1 MAQIEREPCYIYSMR
16 EYQEHSLILEAIS
29 LNLGAIAIL
38 ARGAKRPDSPL
49 QGLFQPFT
57 PLLLSLQ
64 LGQKGDLYYLKD
76 YEYCPG
82 GYHFVIPESF
92 CAFYLNELL
101 HLLYHGKESDKLL
114 FGHYIAT
121 LEAIEHKDNIEHH
134 LRSFELHLLKSLG
147 YAISPLDEQG
157 EPVKADQSYRFCFG
171 IGFVEVDPEFMA
183 QVMRTQSQKTTAAP
197 APVPQ
202 PETGADNAMLFAKSK
217 IRGPK
222 MAESRPSQAPGQE
235 AWVKRALEQGF
246 SSSVIQRYY
255 EYGADLLGPILT
267 GAEIQDIV
275 SLECKLPHSAHNAKL
290 LTASVINRLTGGVE
304 LNSRKLYRE
313 YLHLCKQKQA
323 AAQAPAPTA
332 PKAAP
337 APAPAVATAATPA
350 PTQVVAPMAPA
361 PQPAASAVAAPAPST
376 VPTKPQVTA
385 PVASAAPEVN
395 PAPVASLETVEPMV
409 ETEQVA
415 GADESQ
421 SSQDETVVASPELE
435 TEAISSLETSATTAE
450 SESEAYVEPE
460 ANQAPEASLET
471 SATATEGESEVPV
484 EPEANP
490 VPVTSLETAE
500 PAVETEQGA
509 GAEVAQENQD
519 EIVAASPEL
528 ETEATSSLE
537 TSATAFEGESEG
549 PVETEANPEPEA
561 SLETAEPAV
570 EAEQGADADMAQA
583 SQDETVAASPESE
596 TEATSSLETSSTA
609 AEGESEAPAEPE
621 ANPAPEASLE
631 TAEPKVEAEQG
642 ASAEVAQVSQ
652 DEIIEASTDTETK
665 VTPSLESSATTSE
678 GESEASVE
686 PEANP
691 MPVASLENDSAVEVE
706 QGAGAD
712 TAQASQDVPEAS
724 LETNATASNGESEAS
739 VEPETNP
746 VPVTSLETAEPMVE
760 VEQVAGAEVAQ
771 VSQDEISATA
781 TDGESE
787 ASVEPTAK
795 AKKVTKNVKAA
806 SAKGR
811 KTSSSQTTAAKR
823 KSKKTDLATES
834 DPAVPT
840 VAPEEAQAQA
850 SEAHAKPKRS
860 TKAKSVKSS
869 KTKTTSKGSKA
880 STKRSARQR
889 AAEPAVKGADEV
901 AESGEPE
908 PEVAASGP
916 ELEALDDELLILA
929 PQEIEPEAPVK
940 VKKVKKLT
948 KAQLK
953 AKAKAEAEA
962 RIAAEQERMATSPY
976 DESMLMTLDA
986 SLNRRRRK
994 KPAVKQ

>member
-1 MAQIEREPCYIYSMR
+1 MALIEREPCYIYSMR

-183 QVMRTQSQKTTAAP
+183 QVMRSQSQKSTAAP

-202 PETGADNAMLFAKSK
+202 PEPDAENAMLFAKSK

-246 SSSVIQRYY
+246 ASSVIQRYY

-323 AAQAPAPTA
+323 AAQAPAPA
-332 PKAAP
+332 PAAP
-337 APAPAVATAATPA
+337 GAAPVPAPAVAPAAAPA

-376 VPTKPQVTA
+376 VPTEPQVTA
-385 PVASAAPEVN
+385 PVASA
-395 PAPVASLETVEPMV
+395 
-409 ETEQVA
+409 
-415 GADESQ
+415 G
-421 SSQDETVVASPELE
+421 
-435 TEAISSLETSATTAE
+435 
-450 SESEAYVEPE
+450 PE
-460 ANQAPEASLET
+460 AK
-471 SATATEGESEVPV
+471 
-484 EPEANP
+484 P
-490 VPVTSLETAE
+490 VPVTSLETGE
-500 PAVETEQGA
+500 PKVEAEQGEAVATINEDLSDEPNPVA
-509 GAEVAQENQD
+509 GADMAQAHQE
-519 EIVAASPEL
+519 ETVAASPEL

-537 TSATAFEGESEG
+537 TSTTACEGEG
-549 PVETEANPEPEA
+549 KVPDEPETTPTLET
-561 SLETAEPAV
+561 SLETAEQTV
-570 EAEQGADADMAQA
+570 EDEQVAGAEAAQA
-583 SQDETVAASPESE
+583 GLDETVK
-596 TEATSSLETSSTA
+596 SSTD
-609 AEGESEAPAEPE
+609 AEPE
-621 ANPAPEASLE
+621 A
-631 TAEPKVEAEQG
+631 
-642 ASAEVAQVSQ
+642 
-652 DEIIEASTDTETK
+652 
-665 VTPSLESSATTSE
+665 TPSLESSATASE
-678 GESEASVE
+678 GEAPAELEAT
-686 PEANP
+686 PA
-691 MPVASLENDSAVEVE
+691 PVASLETVE
-706 QGAGAD
+706 
-712 TAQASQDVPEAS
+712 T
-724 LETNATASNGESEAS
+724 
-739 VEPETNP
+739 
-746 VPVTSLETAEPMVE
+746 E
-760 VEQVAGAEVAQ
+760 VK
-771 VSQDEISATA
+771 
-781 TDGESE
+781 
-787 ASVEPTAK
+787 VEPTAK
-795 AKKVTKNVKAA
+795 AKKGAKSAKGT

-811 KTSSSQTTAAKR
+811 KSSTAQTSVAKR
-823 KSKKTDLATES
+823 KSKTPDLNVEPELADS
-834 DPAVPT
+834 KDAS
-840 VAPEEAQAQA
+840 EEAQALTA
-850 SEAHAKPKRS
+850 DVSESSEAPAKPKRS
-860 TKAKSVKSS
+860 TKAKSGKGAKSTSVKGTKAKTSS
-869 KTKTTSKGSKA
+869 
-880 STKRSARQR
+880 KRSARQR
-889 AAEPAVKGADEV
+889 AAEADV
-901 AESGEPE
+901 TGTVESSQQDEPE
-908 PEVAASGP
+908 PEVITQGT
-916 ELEALDDELLILA
+916 EIEALDDEFLVLA
-929 PQEIEPEAPVK
+929 PQVIEPEVPATPVK
-940 VKKVKKLT
+940 TAKKVKKLT
-948 KAQLK
+948 RAQLK

-962 RIAAEQERMATSPY
+962 LALAEQERMATSPY

-994 KPAVKQ
+994 KPLAQ

>member
-323 AAQAPAPTA
+323 AAQAPALTA

-350 PTQVVAPMAPA
+350 PTQVVATMAPA

-490 VPVTSLETAE
+490 VPV
-500 PAVETEQGA
+500 
-509 GAEVAQENQD
+509 
-519 EIVAASPEL
+519 
-528 ETEATSSLE
+528 
-537 TSATAFEGESEG
+537 
-549 PVETEANPEPEA
+549 
-561 SLETAEPAV
+561 
-570 EAEQGADADMAQA
+570 
-583 SQDETVAASPESE
+583 
-596 TEATSSLETSSTA
+596 
-609 AEGESEAPAEPE
+609 
-621 ANPAPEASLE
+621 
-631 TAEPKVEAEQG
+631 
-642 ASAEVAQVSQ
+642 
-652 DEIIEASTDTETK
+652 
-665 VTPSLESSATTSE
+665 
-678 GESEASVE
+678 
-686 PEANP
+686 
-691 MPVASLENDSAVEVE
+691 ASLENDSAFEVE

-724 LETNATASNGESEAS
+724 LKSNASASNGESEAS

-746 VPVTSLETAEPMVE
+746 VPVTSLETTEPMVE

-795 AKKVTKNVKAA
+795 AKKLTKNVKAA

-850 SEAHAKPKRS
+850 SEAPAKPKRS

-869 KTKTTSKGSKA
+869 KTKTTSKGTKA

-929 PQEIEPEAPVK
+929 PQEIEPESPVK

>member
-1 MAQIEREPCYIYSMR
+1 MALIEREPCYIYSMR

-183 QVMRTQSQKTTAAP
+183 QVMRSQSQKTTAAP

-202 PETGADNAMLFAKSK
+202 PEQDAENAMLFAKSK

-323 AAQAPAPTA
+323 AAQAQAPAPAA
-332 PKAAP
+332 PGAAPTPAPPVVPAAAP
-337 APAPAVATAATPA
+337 APS
-350 PTQVVAPMAPA
+350 QVVAPMAPA

-376 VPTKPQVTA
+376 VPTEPQMTA
-385 PVASAAPEVN
+385 PVASAGPETN
-395 PAPVASLETVEPMV
+395 
-409 ETEQVA
+409 
-415 GADESQ
+415 
-421 SSQDETVVASPELE
+421 
-435 TEAISSLETSATTAE
+435 SA
-450 SESEAYVEPE
+450 
-460 ANQAPEASLET
+460 
-471 SATATEGESEVPV
+471 
-484 EPEANP
+484 
-490 VPVTSLETAE
+490 PVTSLEIAE
-500 PAVETEQGA
+500 PAVENEQVA
-509 GAEVAQENQD
+509 DAEAVQASQE

-528 ETEATSSLE
+528 
-537 TSATAFEGESEG
+537 
-549 PVETEANPEPEA
+549 
-561 SLETAEPAV
+561 
-570 EAEQGADADMAQA
+570 
-583 SQDETVAASPESE
+583 E

-621 ANPAPEASLE
+621 TTPTLE
-631 TAEPKVEAEQG
+631 
-642 ASAEVAQVSQ
+642 
-652 DEIIEASTDTETK
+652 
-665 VTPSLESSATTSE
+665 
-678 GESEASVE
+678 
-686 PEANP
+686 
-691 MPVASLENDSAVEVE
+691 
-706 QGAGAD
+706 
-712 TAQASQDVPEAS
+712 
-724 LETNATASNGESEAS
+724 
-739 VEPETNP
+739 
-746 VPVTSLETAEPMVE
+746 TSLETAEPVVE
-760 VEQVAGAEVAQ
+760 AEQVAGADMAQ
-771 VSQDEISATA
+771 VSQEVTV
-781 TDGESE
+781 E
-787 ASVEPTAK
+787 ASTDAETEATSSLETNTAASGVNDAALIEPEASAEPTAK
-795 AKKVTKNVKAA
+795 AKKGTKGTSV
-806 SAKGR
+806 KGR
-811 KTSSSQTTAAKR
+811 KSSTAQTSVAKR
-823 KSKKTDLATES
+823 KTKPSDLAAES
-834 DPAVPT
+834 DPAVIT
-840 VAPEEAQAQA
+840 EQSEEVQAEESSESTKAP
-850 SEAHAKPKRS
+850 AKPKRS
-860 TKAKSVKSS
+860 TKAKSGKGAKSTS
-869 KTKTTSKGSKA
+869 AKGTKAKTSS
-880 STKRSARQR
+880 KRSARQR
-889 AAEPAVKGADEV
+889 AAEADAAGTVE
-901 AESGEPE
+901 ASQQDEPE
-908 PEVAASGP
+908 PEVITQGS
-916 ELEALDDELLILA
+916 EIEALDDELLVLA
-929 PQEIEPEAPVK
+929 PQVIEPEVSANPVK
-940 VKKVKKLT
+940 AKKVKKLT

-962 RIAAEQERMATSPY
+962 RVAAEQERMATSPY
-976 DESMLMTLDA
+976 DESMLMMLDA
-986 SLNRRRRK
+986 SLTKRRRK
-994 KPAVKQ
+994 KPSK

>member
-1 MAQIEREPCYIYSMR
+1 MALIEREPCYIYSMR

-183 QVMRTQSQKTTAAP
+183 QVMRSQSQKTTAAP

-202 PETGADNAMLFAKSK
+202 PESGAESAMLFAKSK

-246 SSSVIQRYY
+246 ASSVIQRYY

-275 SLECKLPHSAHNAKL
+275 SLECKLPRSAHNAKL

-323 AAQAPAPTA
+323 AAQAQ
-332 PKAAP
+332 AP
-337 APAPAVATAATPA
+337 APAAPGAAPVPAPVVAPAAAPA

-361 PQPAASAVAAPAPST
+361 PQPAASAVAAPTPST
-376 VPTKPQVTA
+376 VPTEPQMTA
-385 PVASAAPEVN
+385 PVASAGPETN
-395 PAPVASLETVEPMV
+395 P
-409 ETEQVA
+409 
-415 GADESQ
+415 
-421 SSQDETVVASPELE
+421 
-435 TEAISSLETSATTAE
+435 
-450 SESEAYVEPE
+450 EPE
-460 ANQAPEASLET
+460 
-471 SATATEGESEVPV
+471 
-484 EPEANP
+484 
-490 VPVTSLETAE
+490 TSLETAE
-500 PAVETEQGA
+500 PTVEDEQGA
-509 GAEVAQENQD
+509 GADMAQASQD
-519 EIVAASPEL
+519 ESVAALPEL

-561 SLETAEPAV
+561 SLDTSATACEDEGEALAEIEANPATEASLETAEPAV
-570 EAEQGADADMAQA
+570 EAKQGASAEVAQER
-583 SQDETVAASPESE
+583 QDETVAASPELE
-596 TEATSSLETSSTA
+596 TEATSSLETSATA
-609 AEGESEAPAEPE
+609 CEGESEDPAEPETNSAPEASLETGEPTVEAEQVAYAESAQASQEATVAASAEPE
-621 ANPAPEASLE
+621 ANQAPEASLE
-631 TAEPKVEAEQG
+631 TAAPAVEVEHVAGAEATQ
-642 ASAEVAQVSQ
+642 ASQNET
-652 DEIIEASTDTETK
+652 IEASTD
-665 VTPSLESSATTSE
+665 
-678 GESEASVE
+678 SEAS
-686 PEANP
+686 
-691 MPVASLENDSAVEVE
+691 
-706 QGAGAD
+706 
-712 TAQASQDVPEAS
+712 
-724 LETNATASNGESEAS
+724 
-739 VEPETNP
+739 
-746 VPVTSLETAEPMVE
+746 AEL
-760 VEQVAGAEVAQ
+760 
-771 VSQDEISATA
+771 
-781 TDGESE
+781 
-787 ASVEPTAK
+787 TAK
-795 AKKVTKNVKAA
+795 VSKKAKSTKSV
-806 SAKGR
+806 
-811 KTSSSQTTAAKR
+811 KR
-823 KSKKTDLATES
+823 KSKKTDLAEES
-834 DPAVPT
+834 DQAVTT
-840 VAPEEAQAQA
+840 VALEEAQAQA
-850 SEAHAKPKRS
+850 SESSEAPAKPKRS
-860 TKAKSVKSS
+860 TKAKSGKGAKSTS
-869 KTKTTSKGSKA
+869 AKGTKAKTSS
-880 STKRSARQR
+880 KRSARQR
-889 AAEPAVKGADEV
+889 TAEADV
-901 AESGEPE
+901 AGTVESSQQDEPE
-908 PEVAASGP
+908 PEVITQGS
-916 ELEALDDELLILA
+916 EIEALDDELLVLA
-929 PQEIEPEAPVK
+929 PQVIDPEVVANPVK
-940 VKKVKKLT
+940 AKKVKKLT

-953 AKAKAEAEA
+953 DKAKAEAEA

-994 KPAVKQ
+994 KPLAQ

>member
-1 MAQIEREPCYIYSMR
+1 MALIEREPCYIYSMR

-183 QVMRTQSQKTTAAP
+183 QVMRSQSQKTTAAP

-202 PETGADNAMLFAKSK
+202 PEQDAENAMLFAKSK

-246 SSSVIQRYY
+246 ASSVIQRYY

-275 SLECKLPHSAHNAKL
+275 SLECKLPRSAHNAKL

-323 AAQAPAPTA
+323 AAQAQSPAPAA
-332 PKAAP
+332 PGAAPTPAPPVVPAAAP
-337 APAPAVATAATPA
+337 APS
-350 PTQVVAPMAPA
+350 QVVAPMAPA

-376 VPTKPQVTA
+376 VPTEPQMTA
-385 PVASAAPEVN
+385 PVASAGPETN
-395 PAPVASLETVEPMV
+395 
-409 ETEQVA
+409 
-415 GADESQ
+415 
-421 SSQDETVVASPELE
+421 
-435 TEAISSLETSATTAE
+435 SA
-450 SESEAYVEPE
+450 
-460 ANQAPEASLET
+460 
-471 SATATEGESEVPV
+471 
-484 EPEANP
+484 
-490 VPVTSLETAE
+490 PVTSLEIAE
-500 PAVETEQGA
+500 PAVENEQVA
-509 GAEVAQENQD
+509 DAEAVQASQE

-528 ETEATSSLE
+528 
-537 TSATAFEGESEG
+537 
-549 PVETEANPEPEA
+549 
-561 SLETAEPAV
+561 
-570 EAEQGADADMAQA
+570 
-583 SQDETVAASPESE
+583 E

-621 ANPAPEASLE
+621 TTPTLE
-631 TAEPKVEAEQG
+631 
-642 ASAEVAQVSQ
+642 
-652 DEIIEASTDTETK
+652 
-665 VTPSLESSATTSE
+665 
-678 GESEASVE
+678 
-686 PEANP
+686 
-691 MPVASLENDSAVEVE
+691 
-706 QGAGAD
+706 
-712 TAQASQDVPEAS
+712 
-724 LETNATASNGESEAS
+724 
-739 VEPETNP
+739 
-746 VPVTSLETAEPMVE
+746 TSLETAEPVVE
-760 VEQVAGAEVAQ
+760 AEQVAGADMAQ
-771 VSQDEISATA
+771 VSQEVTV
-781 TDGESE
+781 E
-787 ASVEPTAK
+787 ASTDAETEATSSLETNTAASGVNDAALIEPEASAEPTAK
-795 AKKVTKNVKAA
+795 AKKGAKSAKGT

-811 KTSSSQTTAAKR
+811 KSSTAQTSVAKR
-823 KSKKTDLATES
+823 KSKTPDLNVEPELADS
-834 DPAVPT
+834 KDAS
-840 VAPEEAQAQA
+840 EEAQALTA
-850 SEAHAKPKRS
+850 DVSESSEAPAKPKRS
-860 TKAKSVKSS
+860 TKAKSGKSAKAKS
-869 KTKTTSKGSKA
+869 TSAKGTKA
-880 STKRSARQR
+880 SSKRSARQR
-889 AAEPAVKGADEV
+889 TAEAEV
-901 AESGEPE
+901 AGTVESSQQDEPE
-908 PEVAASGP
+908 PEVASSGP
-916 ELEALDDELLILA
+916 KHEALDDEFLVLA
-929 PQEIEPEAPVK
+929 PQVIEPEVPATPVK
-940 VKKVKKLT
+940 TAKKVKKLT
-948 KAQLK
+948 RAQLK
-953 AKAKAEAEA
+953 AKAKAETEA
-962 RIAAEQERMATSPY
+962 LALAEQERMATSPY

-986 SLNRRRRK
+986 SLTKRRRK
-994 KPAVKQ
+994 KPAAKQ

>member
-1 MAQIEREPCYIYSMR
+1 MALIEREPCYIYSMR

-171 IGFVEVDPEFMA
+171 IGFVEVDPEFMS
-183 QVMRTQSQKTTAAP
+183 QVMRSQSQKTTAAP

-202 PETGADNAMLFAKSK
+202 QESGAESAMLFAKSK

-246 SSSVIQRYY
+246 ASSVLQRYY

-323 AAQAPAPTA
+323 AAQAPTPAPAA
-332 PKAAP
+332 PVAAP
-337 APAPAVATAATPA
+337 APAPAVAPAVAPA

-361 PQPAASAVAAPAPST
+361 PQPAASAVAVPAPST
-376 VPTKPQVTA
+376 VPTEPQLTA
-385 PVASAAPEVN
+385 PVAPAGPKTN
-395 PAPVASLETVEPMV
+395 PAPVASLETAEPTVEA
-409 ETEQVA
+409 EQVA
-415 GADESQ
+415 GIEAAPASQ
-421 SSQDETVVASPELE
+421 E
-435 TEAISSLETSATTAE
+435 
-450 SESEAYVEPE
+450 EPE
-460 ANQAPEASLET
+460 AK
-471 SATATEGESEVPV
+471 
-484 EPEANP
+484 P
-490 VPVTSLETAE
+490 VPVTSLEAVE
-500 PAVETEQGA
+500 PTVETEHVA
-509 GAEVAQENQD
+509 GAEAAQASQEAT
-519 EIVAASPEL
+519 VAASPEL

-537 TSATAFEGESEG
+537 T
-549 PVETEANPEPEA
+549 A
-561 SLETAEPAV
+561 SPAV
-570 EAEQGADADMAQA
+570 EAEHVAGAEATQA
-583 SQDETVAASPESE
+583 SQEEP
-596 TEATSSLETSSTA
+596 EATSSLETNTA
-609 AEGESEAPAEPE
+609 VSEGQDAVLVEP
-621 ANPAPEASLE
+621 
-631 TAEPKVEAEQG
+631 G
-642 ASAEVAQVSQ
+642 ASA
-652 DEIIEASTDTETK
+652 
-665 VTPSLESSATTSE
+665 
-678 GESEASVE
+678 
-686 PEANP
+686 
-691 MPVASLENDSAVEVE
+691 
-706 QGAGAD
+706 
-712 TAQASQDVPEAS
+712 
-724 LETNATASNGESEAS
+724 
-739 VEPETNP
+739 
-746 VPVTSLETAEPMVE
+746 
-760 VEQVAGAEVAQ
+760 
-771 VSQDEISATA
+771 
-781 TDGESE
+781 
-787 ASVEPTAK
+787 EPTAK
-795 AKKVTKNVKAA
+795 AKKGTKSAKAA

-811 KTSSSQTTAAKR
+811 KTSSAQTSAAKR
-823 KSKKTDLATES
+823 KSKKTDLAAES
-834 DPAVPT
+834 DQAV
-840 VAPEEAQAQA
+840 ALE
-850 SEAHAKPKRS
+850 
-860 TKAKSVKSS
+860 KAKSVQSAKGKSTS
-869 KTKTTSKGSKA
+869 AKGTKAKA
-880 STKRSARQR
+880 CSKRSARQR
-889 AAEPAVKGADEV
+889 AAEPAVKGANEV

-908 PEVAASGP
+908 PEVSAAGP

-962 RIAAEQERMATSPY
+962 RALAEQERMATSPY
-976 DESMLMTLDA
+976 DESMLMMLDA
-986 SLNRRRRK
+986 SLTKRCRK
-994 KPAVKQ
+994 KPPVK

>member
-1 MAQIEREPCYIYSMR
+1 MALIEREPCYIYSMR

-183 QVMRTQSQKTTAAP
+183 QVMRSQSQKTTAAP

-202 PETGADNAMLFAKSK
+202 PEPDAENAMLFAKSK

-323 AAQAPAPTA
+323 AAQAPAPAPAAPTA
-332 PKAAP
+332 PGVAPAPAAQTAPGAAP
-337 APAPAVATAATPA
+337 APAPAIAPAGAPA
-350 PTQVVAPMAPA
+350 PSQVVAPMAPA

-376 VPTKPQVTA
+376 VPTEPQMTA
-385 PVASAAPEVN
+385 PVTPAGPETN
-395 PAPVASLETVEPMV
+395 PEPETSLETGEPKVES
-409 ETEQVA
+409 EQVA
-415 GADESQ
+415 GADMAQ
-421 SSQDETVVASPELE
+421 ASQDES
-435 TEAISSLETSATTAE
+435 
-450 SESEAYVEPE
+450 
-460 ANQAPEASLET
+460 
-471 SATATEGESEVPV
+471 
-484 EPEANP
+484 
-490 VPVTSLETAE
+490 
-500 PAVETEQGA
+500 
-509 GAEVAQENQD
+509 
-519 EIVAASPEL
+519 VAASPEL

-549 PVETEANPEPEA
+549 PVETEANPASEA

-570 EAEQGADADMAQA
+570 EAEQVAGAEFAQE
-583 SQDETVAASPESE
+583 SQDETVAASPELE

-621 ANPAPEASLE
+621 TTPTLE
-631 TAEPKVEAEQG
+631 
-642 ASAEVAQVSQ
+642 
-652 DEIIEASTDTETK
+652 
-665 VTPSLESSATTSE
+665 
-678 GESEASVE
+678 
-686 PEANP
+686 
-691 MPVASLENDSAVEVE
+691 
-706 QGAGAD
+706 
-712 TAQASQDVPEAS
+712 
-724 LETNATASNGESEAS
+724 
-739 VEPETNP
+739 
-746 VPVTSLETAEPMVE
+746 TSLETAEPVVE
-760 VEQVAGAEVAQ
+760 AEQVAGADMAQ
-771 VSQDEISATA
+771 VSQEVTV
-781 TDGESE
+781 E
-787 ASVEPTAK
+787 ASTDAETEATSSLETNTAASGVNDAALIEPEASAEPTAK
-795 AKKVTKNVKAA
+795 AKKGAKSAKGT

-811 KTSSSQTTAAKR
+811 KSSTAQTSVAKR
-823 KSKKTDLATES
+823 KSKTPDLNVEPELVDSKDAS
-834 DPAVPT
+834 
-840 VAPEEAQAQA
+840 EEAQALTA
-850 SEAHAKPKRS
+850 DVSESSEAPAKPKRS
-860 TKAKSVKSS
+860 TKAKSGKSAKAKS
-869 KTKTTSKGSKA
+869 TSAKGTKA
-880 STKRSARQR
+880 SSKRSARQR
-889 AAEPAVKGADEV
+889 AAEV
-901 AESGEPE
+901 AGTVESSQQDEPE
-908 PEVAASGP
+908 PEVITQGP
-916 ELEALDDELLILA
+916 EIEALDDELLVLA
-929 PQEIEPEAPVK
+929 PQVIEPEVPATPVK
-940 VKKVKKLT
+940 TAKKVKKLT
-948 KAQLK
+948 RAQLK

-962 RIAAEQERMATSPY
+962 LALAEQERMATSPY

-986 SLNRRRRK
+986 SLTKRRRK
-994 KPAVKQ
+994 KPAAKQ

>member
-1 MAQIEREPCYIYSMR
+1 MALIEREPCYIYSMR

-82 GYHFVIPESF
+82 GYHFAIPESF

-385 PVASAAPEVN
+385 PVASAGPETN
-395 PAPVASLETVEPMV
+395 PVPVTSLETAEPTVEDEQGAGAEAAQAGQDETEVSSSLETSATAFEGESDGPVETEANPVPVTSLETAELTV

-435 TEAISSLETSATTAE
+435 TEA
-450 SESEAYVEPE
+450 
-460 ANQAPEASLET
+460 
-471 SATATEGESEVPV
+471 
-484 EPEANP
+484 
-490 VPVTSLETAE
+490 
-500 PAVETEQGA
+500 
-509 GAEVAQENQD
+509 
-519 EIVAASPEL
+519 
-528 ETEATSSLE
+528 TSSLK
-537 TSATAFEGESEG
+537 T
-549 PVETEANPEPEA
+549 
-561 SLETAEPAV
+561 
-570 EAEQGADADMAQA
+570 
-583 SQDETVAASPESE
+583 
-596 TEATSSLETSSTA
+596 
-609 AEGESEAPAEPE
+609 
-621 ANPAPEASLE
+621 
-631 TAEPKVEAEQG
+631 
-642 ASAEVAQVSQ
+642 
-652 DEIIEASTDTETK
+652 
-665 VTPSLESSATTSE
+665 SATTSE

-724 LETNATASNGESEAS
+724 LETSATTSEGESEAS

-746 VPVTSLETAEPMVE
+746 VPVTSLETAALAVE
-760 VEQVAGAEVAQ
+760 VEHVAGAEATQ
-771 VSQDEISATA
+771 ASQNETIEAS
-781 TDGESE
+781 TDSE
-787 ASVEPTAK
+787 ASAELTAK
-795 AKKVTKNVKAA
+795 VSKKAKSTKSV
-806 SAKGR
+806 
-811 KTSSSQTTAAKR
+811 KR
-823 KSKKTDLATES
+823 KSKKTALVAES
-834 DPAVPT
+834 DSDVANM
-840 VAPEEAQAQA
+840 APEESLA
-850 SEAHAKPKRS
+850 SELAEAPAKPKRS
-860 TKAKSVKSS
+860 TKAKSSSGAKSKS
-869 KTKTTSKGSKA
+869 TSAKGTKAKA
-880 STKRSARQR
+880 SSKRSARQR
-889 AAEPAVKGADEV
+889 ASEV
-901 AESGEPE
+901 TGTVESSQQEEPE
-908 PEVAASGP
+908 PVVITQGP

-929 PQEIEPEAPVK
+929 PQEVEPEAPVK
-940 VKKVKKLT
+940 VKKLKKLT

>member
-82 GYHFVIPESF
+82 GYHFAIPESF

-147 YAISPLDEQG
+147 YAISPLDERG

-183 QVMRTQSQKTTAAP
+183 QVMRTQSQNTTAAP

-415 GADESQ
+415 GSDESQ

-471 SATATEGESEVPV
+471 SATATEGESEVPI

-500 PAVETEQGA
+500 LTVETEQVA
-509 GAEVAQENQD
+509 GADESQSSQD
-519 EIVAASPEL
+519 ETVVASPEL

-537 TSATAFEGESEG
+537 TSAT
-549 PVETEANPEPEA
+549 
-561 SLETAEPAV
+561 
-570 EAEQGADADMAQA
+570 
-583 SQDETVAASPESE
+583 
-596 TEATSSLETSSTA
+596 TS
-609 AEGESEAPAEPE
+609 
-621 ANPAPEASLE
+621 
-631 TAEPKVEAEQG
+631 K
-642 ASAEVAQVSQ
+642 
-652 DEIIEASTDTETK
+652 
-665 VTPSLESSATTSE
+665 

-724 LETNATASNGESEAS
+724 LETNATASNGESDAY
-739 VEPETNP
+739 VEPEANQAP
-746 VPVTSLETAEPMVE
+746 ESSLETGESVVKAEPEE
-760 VEQVAGAEVAQ
+760 VSANADNSEES
-771 VSQDEISATA
+771 VSKKTKSTK
-781 TDGESE
+781 
-787 ASVEPTAK
+787 SVK
-795 AKKVTKNVKAA
+795 AKR
-806 SAKGR
+806 R

-823 KSKKTDLATES
+823 KSKVPDLAAEPES
-834 DPAVPT
+834 AETTVSSEDDPAPT
-840 VAPEEAQAQA
+840 SESSETTIAGGEGKQAEPEAT
-850 SEAHAKPKRS
+850 AKPKRS
-860 TKAKSVKSS
+860 TKAKSGKGAKSTS
-869 KTKTTSKGSKA
+869 AKGTKAKTSS
-880 STKRSARQR
+880 KRSARQR
-889 AAEPAVKGADEV
+889 AAEADV
-901 AESGEPE
+901 AGTVESSQQDEPE
-908 PEVAASGP
+908 PEVITQGP
-916 ELEALDDELLILA
+916 EIEALDDELLVLA

-940 VKKVKKLT
+940 VQKVKKLT

>member
-1 MAQIEREPCYIYSMR
+1 MALIEREPCYIYSMR

-183 QVMRTQSQKTTAAP
+183 QVMRSQSQKTTAAP
-197 APVPQ
+197 APVTQ
-202 PETGADNAMLFAKSK
+202 PEPDAENAMLFAKSK

-222 MAESRPSQAPGQE
+222 MAESRSSQAPGQE

-323 AAQAPAPTA
+323 AASAPASA
-332 PKAAP
+332 PATPGAVP
-337 APAPAVATAATPA
+337 APAPAVAPAAASA

-376 VPTKPQVTA
+376 VPTEPQKTA
-385 PVASAAPEVN
+385 PVASAGPEAN
-395 PAPVASLETVEPMV
+395 PEPET
-409 ETEQVA
+409 
-415 GADESQ
+415 
-421 SSQDETVVASPELE
+421 
-435 TEAISSLETSATTAE
+435 SLETSTTASKSAGDVPDD
-450 SESEAYVEPE
+450 SETTPTLEA
-460 ANQAPEASLET
+460 
-471 SATATEGESEVPV
+471 
-484 EPEANP
+484 
-490 VPVTSLETAE
+490 SLETAE
-500 PAVETEQGA
+500 PTVEDEQGA
-509 GAEVAQENQD
+509 GAEVAQASQD
-519 EIVAASPEL
+519 

-537 TSATAFEGESEG
+537 TSATAFEGESED
-549 PVETEANPEPEA
+549 PAEPETNSAPEA
-561 SLETAEPAV
+561 SLETGEPTVETEQVADAEAVQASQDETEATSALESSAIASEGESEAPVETEAISAPESSLETVEPAI
-570 EAEQGADADMAQA
+570 EAEQGEAEATTNEDLSDEPNPVAGADMAQA
-583 SQDETVAASPESE
+583 HQEETVAASPELE
-596 TEATSSLETSSTA
+596 TEATSSLETA
-609 AEGESEAPAEPE
+609 ALAVEVEHVAGAEATQ
-621 ANPAPEASLE
+621 ASQNE
-631 TAEPKVEAEQG
+631 T
-642 ASAEVAQVSQ
+642 
-652 DEIIEASTDTETK
+652 IEASTD
-665 VTPSLESSATTSE
+665 
-678 GESEASVE
+678 SEAS
-686 PEANP
+686 
-691 MPVASLENDSAVEVE
+691 
-706 QGAGAD
+706 
-712 TAQASQDVPEAS
+712 
-724 LETNATASNGESEAS
+724 
-739 VEPETNP
+739 
-746 VPVTSLETAEPMVE
+746 AEL
-760 VEQVAGAEVAQ
+760 
-771 VSQDEISATA
+771 
-781 TDGESE
+781 
-787 ASVEPTAK
+787 TAK
-795 AKKVTKNVKAA
+795 VSKKAKSTKSV
-806 SAKGR
+806 
-811 KTSSSQTTAAKR
+811 KR
-823 KSKKTDLATES
+823 KSKKTALAAES
-834 DPAVPT
+834 DSDVANM
-840 VAPEEAQAQA
+840 APEESLA
-850 SEAHAKPKRS
+850 SELAEAPAKPKRS
-860 TKAKSVKSS
+860 TKAKSSSGAKSKS
-869 KTKTTSKGSKA
+869 TSAKGTKAKA
-880 STKRSARQR
+880 SSKRSARQR
-889 AAEPAVKGADEV
+889 AAEPAVKGANEV

-908 PEVAASGP
+908 PEVSAAGP

-940 VKKVKKLT
+940 AKKVKKLT
-948 KAQLK
+948 RAQLK

-962 RIAAEQERMATSPY
+962 RALAEQERMATSPY

-986 SLNRRRRK
+986 SLTKRRRK
-994 KPAVKQ
+994 KPAAKQ

>member
-1 MAQIEREPCYIYSMR
+1 MALIEREPCYIYSMR

-183 QVMRTQSQKTTAAP
+183 QVMRSQSQKTKAAP

-202 PETGADNAMLFAKSK
+202 PEPDAENAMLFAKSK

-323 AAQAPAPTA
+323 AAQAPAPAPAAPTA
-332 PKAAP
+332 QGVAP
-337 APAPAVATAATPA
+337 APAPAVAPTAAPA
-350 PTQVVAPMAPA
+350 PTQVVAPMASA
-361 PQPAASAVAAPAPST
+361 PQLAASAVAAPVPSS
-376 VPTKPQVTA
+376 VPTEPQVTA
-385 PVASAAPEVN
+385 PVA
-395 PAPVASLETVEPMV
+395 PA
-409 ETEQVA
+409 
-415 GADESQ
+415 
-421 SSQDETVVASPELE
+421 
-435 TEAISSLETSATTAE
+435 
-450 SESEAYVEPE
+450 EPE
-460 ANQAPEASLET
+460 TNSAPEASLE
-471 SATATEGESEVPV
+471 P
-484 EPEANP
+484 
-490 VPVTSLETAE
+490 AE
-500 PAVETEQGA
+500 PTVEAEQVA
-509 GAEVAQENQD
+509 GAEAAQAGQD
-519 EIVAASPEL
+519 

-537 TSATAFEGESEG
+537 TSATASEGEGEA
-549 PVETEANPEPEA
+549 PVELETTPTLET
-561 SLETAEPAV
+561 SLKTAEPVV
-570 EAEQGADADMAQA
+570 EAEQVAGADMAQV
-583 SQDETVAASPESE
+583 SQEVTVAASPELE
-596 TEATSSLETSSTA
+596 TESTSSLETSTTA
-609 AEGESEAPAEPE
+609 SKGEGEAPAELE
-621 ANPAPEASLE
+621 ATPA
-631 TAEPKVEAEQG
+631 
-642 ASAEVAQVSQ
+642 
-652 DEIIEASTDTETK
+652 
-665 VTPSLESSATTSE
+665 
-678 GESEASVE
+678 
-686 PEANP
+686 
-691 MPVASLENDSAVEVE
+691 PVASLETVETEVK
-706 QGAGAD
+706 A
-712 TAQASQDVPEAS
+712 
-724 LETNATASNGESEAS
+724 
-739 VEPETNP
+739 EPETASTN
-746 VPVTSLETAEPMVE
+746 VE
-760 VEQVAGAEVAQ
+760 NSEESASK
-771 VSQDEISATA
+771 VS
-781 TDGESE
+781 
-787 ASVEPTAK
+787 
-795 AKKVTKNVKAA
+795 KKTKSSKAA

-811 KTSSSQTTAAKR
+811 KTSSAQATSAKR
-823 KSKKTDLATES
+823 KTKADLAAES
-834 DPAVPT
+834 DPDVTT
-840 VAPEEAQAQA
+840 VAPKEALTAEGIESTDA
-850 SEAHAKPKRS
+850 DGKAAEPEVPAKPKRL
-860 TKAKSVKSS
+860 TKAKSGKGTKSTS
-869 KTKTTSKGSKA
+869 AKGTKAKTSS
-880 STKRSARQR
+880 KRSARQR
-889 AAEPAVKGADEV
+889 AAVADIAGTV
-901 AESGEPE
+901 ESSQQEEPE
-908 PEVAASGP
+908 PEVITQGP
-916 ELEALDDELLILA
+916 EIEALDDELLVLA
-929 PQEIEPEAPVK
+929 PQVIEPEVSPTPVK

-948 KAQLK
+948 KSQLK

-962 RIAAEQERMATSPY
+962 RALAEQERMATSPY

-994 KPAVKQ
+994 KPLAQ

>member
-1 MAQIEREPCYIYSMR
+1 MALIEREPCYIYSMR

-183 QVMRTQSQKTTAAP
+183 QVMRSQSQKTTAAP

-222 MAESRPSQAPGQE
+222 MAESRSSQAPGQE

-323 AAQAPAPTA
+323 AAQAPAPA
-332 PKAAP
+332 PVAPVAAP
-337 APAPAVATAATPA
+337 VPAPAVAPAAAPA
-350 PTQVVAPMAPA
+350 PSQVVAPMAPA

-376 VPTKPQVTA
+376 VPTEPQMTA
-385 PVASAAPEVN
+385 PVASAGPETN
-395 PAPVASLETVEPMV
+395 SAPVTSLETAETVVEA
-409 ETEQVA
+409 EQGA
-415 GADESQ
+415 GADMAQ
-421 SSQDETVVASPELE
+421 VSQDELE
-435 TEAISSLETSATTAE
+435 ATSSLETSATVSE
-450 SESEAYVEPE
+450 DESEASAEQE
-460 ANQAPEASLET
+460 AKLA
-471 SATATEGESEVPV
+471 
-484 EPEANP
+484 
-490 VPVTSLETAE
+490 PVTSLETAE
-500 PAVETEQGA
+500 PAVEAKQCA
-509 GAEVAQENQD
+509 GAE
-519 EIVAASPEL
+519 AA
-528 ETEATSSLE
+528 
-537 TSATAFEGESEG
+537 
-549 PVETEANPEPEA
+549 PV
-561 SLETAEPAV
+561 
-570 EAEQGADADMAQA
+570 
-583 SQDETVAASPESE
+583 SQDETVAASPELETNATASEGESEATAELDTNPVPEASLETGEPTVKAELVAGTEAAPASQEEPEAKPSPEASLETAEPTVEVEQVADAEAAPASQGE
-596 TEATSSLETSSTA
+596 TEATSSLETNTA
-609 AEGESEAPAEPE
+609 VSEGQDAVLVEP
-621 ANPAPEASLE
+621 
-631 TAEPKVEAEQG
+631 G
-642 ASAEVAQVSQ
+642 ASA
-652 DEIIEASTDTETK
+652 
-665 VTPSLESSATTSE
+665 
-678 GESEASVE
+678 
-686 PEANP
+686 
-691 MPVASLENDSAVEVE
+691 
-706 QGAGAD
+706 
-712 TAQASQDVPEAS
+712 
-724 LETNATASNGESEAS
+724 
-739 VEPETNP
+739 
-746 VPVTSLETAEPMVE
+746 
-760 VEQVAGAEVAQ
+760 
-771 VSQDEISATA
+771 
-781 TDGESE
+781 
-787 ASVEPTAK
+787 EPTAK
-795 AKKVTKNVKAA
+795 AKKGTKSAKAA

-811 KTSSSQTTAAKR
+811 KTSSAQTTAAKR
-823 KSKKTDLATES
+823 KSKKTDLAAES
-834 DPAVPT
+834 DQDVTT
-840 VAPEEAQAQA
+840 VAPNEALTAVGIESTDA
-850 SEAHAKPKRS
+850 DGKAAEPEVPAKPKRS
-860 TKAKSVKSS
+860 TKAKSSSNAKAKSG
-869 KTKTTSKGSKA
+869 KDAKTTSAKGTKA
-880 STKRSARQR
+880 KTSSKRSARQR
-889 AAEPAVKGADEV
+889 ATEPAVKGADEV

-908 PEVAASGP
+908 PEVAAAGP
-916 ELEALDDELLILA
+916 ELEAWDDELLILA
-929 PQEIEPEAPVK
+929 PQEIEPEALVK

-962 RIAAEQERMATSPY
+962 RALAEQERMATSPY
-976 DESMLMTLDA
+976 DESMLMMLDA
-986 SLNRRRRK
+986 SLTKRRRK
-994 KPAVKQ
+994 KPPVK

>member
-1 MAQIEREPCYIYSMR
+1 MALIEREPCYIYSMR

-183 QVMRTQSQKTTAAP
+183 QVMRSQSQKTTAAP

-202 PETGADNAMLFAKSK
+202 SEPDAENAMLFAKSK

-323 AAQAPAPTA
+323 AAQAPAPAPAAPTA
-332 PKAAP
+332 PGVAP
-337 APAPAVATAATPA
+337 APAPAVAPAAA
-350 PTQVVAPMAPA
+350 SASTQVVAPMVPA
-361 PQPAASAVAAPAPST
+361 PQPAASVVAAPAPST
-376 VPTKPQVTA
+376 VPPEPQVTA
-385 PVASAAPEVN
+385 PVASA
-395 PAPVASLETVEPMV
+395 
-409 ETEQVA
+409 
-415 GADESQ
+415 G
-421 SSQDETVVASPELE
+421 
-435 TEAISSLETSATTAE
+435 
-450 SESEAYVEPE
+450 PE
-460 ANQAPEASLET
+460 AK
-471 SATATEGESEVPV
+471 
-484 EPEANP
+484 P

-500 PAVETEQGA
+500 PTVEDEQGA
-509 GAEVAQENQD
+509 GAEAAQASQD
-519 EIVAASPEL
+519 ETEVSSSLETSATAFEGEGEAPVKPDTTPTLETSLETAEPAVEAKQVAGADMAQASQDESVEASTYA

-537 TSATAFEGESEG
+537 TSATASEGEG
-549 PVETEANPEPEA
+549 KVPDEPETTPTLET
-561 SLETAEPAV
+561 SLETGEPKV
-570 EAEQGADADMAQA
+570 EAEQVAGAVAAQA
-583 SQDETVAASPESE
+583 GLDETVKSSTDAE
-596 TEATSSLETSSTA
+596 TEATSSLETNATA
-609 AEGESEAPAEPE
+609 SEGEVEAPAEPE
-621 ANPAPEASLE
+621 ANLAPVVSLE
-631 TAEPKVEAEQG
+631 T
-642 ASAEVAQVSQ
+642 
-652 DEIIEASTDTETK
+652 
-665 VTPSLESSATTSE
+665 SATASE
-678 GESEASVE
+678 GEGEAPAE
-686 PEANP
+686 LEATP
-691 MPVASLENDSAVEVE
+691 APVASLETFETEVK
-706 QGAGAD
+706 
-712 TAQASQDVPEAS
+712 
-724 LETNATASNGESEAS
+724 
-739 VEPETNP
+739 
-746 VPVTSLETAEPMVE
+746 
-760 VEQVAGAEVAQ
+760 
-771 VSQDEISATA
+771 
-781 TDGESE
+781 
-787 ASVEPTAK
+787 VEPTAK
-795 AKKVTKNVKAA
+795 AKKGTKSAKAA

-811 KTSSSQTTAAKR
+811 KTSSAQTTAAKR
-823 KSKKTDLATES
+823 KSKKTDLAEES
-834 DPAVPT
+834 DQAVT
-840 VAPEEAQAQA
+840 TMALEE
-850 SEAHAKPKRS
+850 SESPAKPKRS
-860 TKAKSVKSS
+860 TKAKSGKSAKAKS
-869 KTKTTSKGSKA
+869 TSAKGTKA

-889 AAEPAVKGADEV
+889 AAVADIAGTV
-901 AESGEPE
+901 ESSQQEEPE
-908 PEVAASGP
+908 PEVITQGP
-916 ELEALDDELLILA
+916 EIEALDDELLVLA
-929 PQEIEPEAPVK
+929 PQVIEPEVSPTPVK

-948 KAQLK
+948 KSQLK

-962 RIAAEQERMATSPY
+962 RALAEQERMATSPY

-994 KPAVKQ
+994 KPLAQ